1 MDEDLSSDSGEESDN
16 ISSCSSMA
24 DSDYSIPESSDKG
37 SSTTATGDLPSGNT
51 SENENSSLCGESP
64 ACSSKENLVSTKTR
78 LELHEQAA
86 NESAQK
92 DTTDN
97 EESVKAETHK
107 QDASPSKEAS
117 TDNALT
123 ISSKGRITKQNT
135 TSLQSIASENTAKS
149 QVNGCNVESE
159 TCPSDLA
166 SSTIDTERKCEDSM
180 KEKDESSSGQ
190 CGSFHSTPS
199 SNSVS
204 FKHLRLYYYG
214 IENRFS
220 Y

>member
-24 DSDYSIPESSDKG
+24 DSDYSIPESSGKG

-78 LELHEQAA
+78 LELHEQQ

-107 QDASPSKEAS
+107 QDPSPCKEAS
-117 TDNALT
+117 TDNA
-123 ISSKGRITKQNT
+123 SKQDT